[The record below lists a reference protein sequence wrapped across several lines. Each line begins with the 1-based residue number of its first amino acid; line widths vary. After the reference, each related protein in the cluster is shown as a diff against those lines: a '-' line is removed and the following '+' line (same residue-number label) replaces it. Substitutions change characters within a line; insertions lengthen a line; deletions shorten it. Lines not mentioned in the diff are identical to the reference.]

1 MTVSQNEELTA
12 QLKHAQR
19 VAMDDTAN
27 ALDSIIQQQKLTIAA
42 DAPNVGN
49 VKDTKQ
55 EVIEAMVS
63 MAIAA
68 SEDGLEGARA
78 LFSVDIIRHMVIYFS
93 IFPRAKYDCS
103 IFTCRIVMNY
113 FSHL

>member
-1 MTVSQNEELTA
+1 MKTLPKCEMTVSQKEELIV

-19 VAMDDTAN
+19 VAMDDTAY
-27 ALDSIIQQQKLTIAA
+27 ALGSIIQQQKLTIAA

-49 VKDTKQ
+49 VKDAKQ

-63 MAIAA
+63 LAIAA

-78 LFSVDIIRHMVIYFS
+78 LLSDYGLEHMV
-93 IFPRAKYDCS
+93 
-103 IFTCRIVMNY
+103 
-113 FSHL
+113 

>member
-1 MTVSQNEELTA
+1 MKTLPKCDMTVSQNEELTA

-27 ALDSIIQQQKLTIAA
+27 ALDSIIQQQMLTVAA

-49 VKDTKQ
+49 VKDAKQ

-63 MAIAA
+63 LAIAA

-78 LFSVDIIRHMVIYFS
+78 LLSDYGLEHMV
-93 IFPRAKYDCS
+93 
-103 IFTCRIVMNY
+103 
-113 FSHL
+113 

>member
-1 MTVSQNEELTA
+1 MKDKLKTQPKCDMAVSQNEEITA

-27 ALDSIIQQQKLTIAA
+27 ALDSIIYQQKLTIAA

-49 VKDTKQ
+49 VKEAKQ

-63 MAIAA
+63 LAIAA

-78 LFSVDIIRHMVIYFS
+78 LLSDYGLEHMV
-93 IFPRAKYDCS
+93 
-103 IFTCRIVMNY
+103 
-113 FSHL
+113 

>member
-1 MTVSQNEELTA
+1 MEKPIKTVPKCDMTVSQKEDITA
-12 QLKHAQR
+12 QLKLAQR
-19 VAMDDTAN
+19 MAMDDTAN

-49 VKDTKQ
+49 VKDAKQ

-63 MAIAA
+63 LAIAV

-78 LFSVDIIRHMVIYFS
+78 LLSDYGLEHMV
-93 IFPRAKYDCS
+93 
-103 IFTCRIVMNY
+103 
-113 FSHL
+113 

>member
-1 MTVSQNEELTA
+1 MDQKKNTLPKCDKTDSQNEELTA

-49 VKDTKQ
+49 VKDAKQ

-63 MAIAA
+63 LAIAA

-78 LFSVDIIRHMVIYFS
+78 LLSDYGLEHMV
-93 IFPRAKYDCS
+93 
-103 IFTCRIVMNY
+103 
-113 FSHL
+113 